1 MIKAVQIKVSGRLK
15 QVGYHSNMV
24 IAAQELH
31 IVGTYTSNPDNSVT
45 IVAQG
50 EEKDLQDFIDYS
62 KKPSPFTRVDS
73 HNVSAVDVN
82 EELTAFTDVR

>member
-1 MIKAVQIKVSGRLK
+1 MKKAVSIKVSGRLK

-24 IAAQELH
+24 IAAQELN
-31 IVGTYTSNPDNSVT
+31 ITGTYKTNPDGSVE

-50 EEKDLQDFIDYS
+50 EEKDLNDFIEYS

-73 HNVSAVDVN
+73 HSVEAIETND
-82 EELTAFTDVR
+82 ELASFEG

>member
-1 MIKAVQIKVSGRLK
+1 MIKAVTIKVSGRLK

-24 IAAQELH
+24 IAAHELH
-31 IVGTYTSNPDNSVT
+31 IVGTYTSNQDNSVT

-50 EEKDLQDFIDYS
+50 EEKGLQDFIEYS

-73 HNVSAVDVN
+73 HEVEAIEVN
-82 EELTAFTDVR
+82 EELTSFEG

>member
-1 MIKAVQIKVSGRLK
+1 MIKAVLIKVSGRLK

-31 IVGTYTSNPDNSVT
+31 IAGTYTSNPDGSVSMT
-45 IVAQG
+45 AQG
-50 EEKDLQDFIDYS
+50 EEKDLHDFIEYS

-73 HNVSAVDVN
+73 HNVEAIEVN
-82 EELTAFTDVR
+82 EELTSFEG